1 VFDVVGKISS
11 DDETNQGYCDRVKAI
26 IYGTTG
32 DDAIECEIVPRG
44 MKFVK
49 VRCTAMV
56 ESTAMIN
63 SIYDELGQME
73 STVMKF

>member
-1 VFDVVGKISS
+1 
-11 DDETNQGYCDRVKAI
+11 
-26 IYGTTG
+26 
-32 DDAIECEIVPRG
+32 